1 MKKKLPFLVLLIS
14 VYCFSQRAVNY
25 NFTLNVTFS
34 GNENFG
40 EYDEYLE
47 KTDWSPIAPNAVFL
61 RNGLDIKL
69 NNFITTGI
77 NLGLDV
83 HPDVD
88 ILAIPYYIDVK
99 LALIQSDDDK
109 FYVGGGIGKLL
120 KLGKAFER
128 GKYYKVGMGYYI
140 SSERNNSV
148 ILSMDFHNKQIANFE
163 NGRLNSLSFG
173 IGMIFL

>member
-1 MKKKLPFLVLLIS
+1 MKKMVSFLALLFTIYS
-14 VYCFSQRAVNY
+14 FSQRVVNY

-40 EYDEYLE
+40 EYDEYQE
-47 KTDWSPIAPNAVFL
+47 KTDWSPIAPNAIFL
-61 RNGLDIKL
+61 RNGLDVKL
-69 NNFITTGI
+69 NKFITTGI

-99 LALIQSDDDK
+99 LALAQSDDDK
-109 FYVGGGIGKLL
+109 FYVGGGMGKLL
-120 KLGKAFER
+120 KLGNAFER
-128 GKYYKVGMGYYI
+128 GKYYKVGIGYYI
-140 SSERNNSV
+140 SSERNNSL
-148 ILSMDFHNKQIANFE
+148 ILNMDFHNKQIANFE

>member
-1 MKKKLPFLVLLIS
+1 MKKILLIYILFTS
-14 VYCFSQRAVNY
+14 VLCFSQRSVNY
-25 NFTLNVTFS
+25 NFTLNVTFT

-40 EYDEYLE
+40 EYDEYTE
-47 KTDWSPIAPNAVFL
+47 DTDWSPIAPNAVFL
-61 RNGLDIKL
+61 RNGLDVKL

-88 ILAIPYYIDVK
+88 ILAVPYYVDVK
-99 LALIQSDDDK
+99 FSLFQSDDDK
-109 FYVGGGIGKLL
+109 LYIGGGIGKLL

-128 GKYYKVGMGYYI
+128 GKYYKVGMGYHI

-148 ILSMDFHNKQIANFE
+148 ILSMDFHNKQIADFE
-163 NGRLNSLSFG
+163 NGRLNSFSFG

>member
-1 MKKKLPFLVLLIS
+1 MKKCILVFTLLGS
-14 VYCFSQRAVNY
+14 LLCFSQRAVNY
-25 NFTLNVTFS
+25 NFTINVTFTA
-34 GNENFG
+34 NDNFG

-47 KTDWSPIAPNAVFL
+47 ETDWSPIAPRAILL

-69 NNFITTGI
+69 NNFITSGV

-83 HPDVD
+83 HPDLD
-88 ILAIPYYIDVK
+88 ILAIPYYVDIK
-99 LALIQSDDDK
+99 LAIFQSDDDK

-128 GKYYKVGMGYYI
+128 GKYYKLGIGYHI

-148 ILSMDFHNKQIANFE
+148 VLTMDFHNKQIADFE
-163 NGRLNSLSFG
+163 NGRLNSFSVG